1 MSLELNLRFSGVDQV
16 EVRFDGEESGLLPFA
31 NPQTQKDRDDLRW
44 YLETYGAY
52 SLGDPDDKQALGV
65 KSRLPLIGKA
75 LFDAV
80 FSDRAA
86 QRLFDRFQ
94 GAGDTDRQLTIAG
107 EHAEVLSLPWELLHD
122 SANGGTFLFR
132 ERPVVSIR
140 RKLPGSTGGRKSFKV
155 ESKDTLR
162 LLFVVSRPSDVGFL
176 DPRADPGAVMDALE
190 AEAPG
195 RVVCEF
201 LRPATIDALTARL
214 DDDSQPAVDIVHFD
228 GHGVFDA
235 DGRTE
240 DPERK
245 SSVASSEDF
254 RDRTREANDG
264 GEESD
269 KPAPTGMG
277 YLLFEDAEGKRHL
290 VSAEAVGRNLHR
302 SKVSLVI
309 LSACQSA
316 MVSDGAD
323 PLAMVAARLTAAGIP
338 AVLAMTHSVL
348 VHTTRT
354 LFGEFYR
361 HLARG
366 GRIGE
371 SLDRARA
378 FLQNH
383 PQKYDVQRGPIRQ
396 KLELHDWFVPALY
409 QSGHDVPLLHKYDV
423 PPLTGDRRPTVFLSH
438 SSLDKPA
445 ARRLADSLTMHGI
458 DVWIDEGEIKVGNP
472 ISGRISDGLE
482 KCDYLVALLSKNSV
496 ESEWVKR
503 EIFSRLHSDAANA
516 QHSILPVQ
524 LEDCEIPLLLTDLLR
539 ADLRENH
546 AAAVSSLVKAIRV
559 PRRPEQAPRSSGS
572 SDSEAEDST
581 ASPQTSEL
589 PDATSGRLR
598 PENEAGFFGRRR
610 ELWDIEC
617 WFAGPTE
624 RISITGFGGQG
635 KTELA
640 LEAGRWLT
648 RTGQFQRAVFVDY
661 SRIQADAPDS
671 VVRVAVSHIGSVLDR
686 SLTDVQEATSA
697 LRDTPTLVILDNLEV
712 LSPESLQAL
721 LDAAVLW
728 SQAGGSRVLLTSRT
742 PEFDHPDYAT
752 AGTFKHRQINLTGLG
767 DKSRPDD
774 ALEWFA
780 ELSKLP
786 PAPDAGIEP
795 PTRDELIELFEQ
807 VRFHPLSIA
816 VLAQQ
821 LKSRKASELG
831 QRLEQLL
838 SSRVGFAHQR
848 SQPEGSGG
856 QSPPYDS
863 QSDTPLSLLA
873 SLLLSLDRLTD
884 DERQAVRALGVF
896 QGGAFEDDLLAITG
910 LGASDTSEQRA
921 QLQTILTAIESR
933 NARAILQLLG
943 AEIPDGGEIPDELL
957 AQIPWDDLQAKADEL
972 RTQLAALPMT
982 PSENVWPGLR
992 RQLERAALIEAE
1004 RVPGVGPP
1012 FLRFHPTLAPLL
1024 WSQLDAAEQSR
1035 LTDAHRQRYYQLSGY
1050 LYHQDSKSPHQARA
1064 IAWRELPNL
1073 LHAVHNALAAA
1084 TPDAVA
1090 FADYVTLFLA
1100 NFSLKREAETLTV
1113 RAEAIASDTASQ
1125 DWYLAQSNRG
1135 ERLLESGQV
1144 AAAAVVFSTILDA
1157 LGDRPSYERATTLS
1171 RLGRCYAAGG
1181 RPDLAEASHREGIAV
1196 TEQLEPSDGVKRHRG
1211 TLHTDLADVLSA
1223 QGRFADAREQYEAS
1237 LVIKREL
1244 GGDLRGEGVVL
1255 GQLGTL
1261 AMSEGNLAEAQTR
1274 YRDALAL
1281 FQRLREP
1288 TSEAV
1293 VWHQLGMVFRR
1304 AENWD
1309 EAERHYRES
1318 ARLEEANGNLAGA
1331 AQTWNSLAIVSLNAG
1346 RPEAAETWYR
1356 KAIDADRALGNPK
1369 EIAPDLS
1376 NLANLLRTQPHRL
1389 TEARELAEEAL
1400 AIKQTLAPGAA
1411 EIWKTYNILA
1421 KIADQQS
1428 REAEAAEYRRLARD
1442 AKRNFAGTRHELRRH
1457 LPVIIGT
1464 IVAVQ
1469 DGSKREEF
1477 EATLPGLEQRGW
1489 ADLVVSIR
1497 NILTGQRDADTLC
1510 TGLDLEDSMIIE
1522 TILAGLA
1529 DPSTLSD
1536 LLPPDAAPED

>member
-1 MSLELNLRFSGVDQV
+1 MSLELNLRFTGHDAV
-16 EVRFDGEESGLLPFA
+16 EVRLDGLESGLLPFA
-31 NPQTQKDRDDLRW
+31 NPLTQKDRDDLRW
-44 YLETYGAY
+44 YLETYGAS
-52 SLGDPDDKQALGV
+52 SLGDPDDKQARGV
-65 KSRLPLIGKA
+65 KDRLPLIGKA

-80 FSDRAA
+80 FSERAT

-94 GAGDTDRQLTIAG
+94 DAGDTDRQLTIAG

-122 SANGGTFLFR
+122 SANGGAFLFR
-132 ERPVVSIR
+132 ERPAVSIR
-140 RKLPGSTGGRKSFKV
+140 RKLAGATGGRQPFKV
-155 ESKDTLR
+155 ETKDTLR
-162 LLFVVSRPSDVGFL
+162 LLFVVSRPGDAGFL
-176 DPRADPGAVMDALE
+176 DPRADPGAVMDALD

-201 LRPATIDALTARL
+201 LRPATIDSLTKRL
-214 DDDSQPAVDIVHFD
+214 DDDSLPPVDIVHFD
-228 GHGVFDA
+228 GHGVFDV
-235 DGRTE
+235 DGLVE
-240 DPERK
+240 ASERK
-245 SSVASSEDF
+245 GAVGNSEDV

-269 KPAPTGMG
+269 KSAPTGMG
-277 YLLFEDAEGKRHL
+277 YLLFENAEGKRDL
-290 VSAEAVGRNLHR
+290 VSAEKVGLNLHR

-316 MVSDGAD
+316 MVGDGAD
-323 PLAMVAARLTAAGIP
+323 PLTMVAARLTSAGIP

-354 LFGEFYR
+354 LFGEFYG

-366 GRIGE
+366 RRIGE

-396 KLELHDWFVPALY
+396 KLELDDWFVPALY
-409 QSGHDVPLLHKYDV
+409 QSGDDVPLLHKYDV
-423 PPLTGDRRPTVFLSH
+423 QPLTGDRRPTVFLSH

-445 ARRLADSLTMHGI
+445 ARRLAKSLEMHGI
-458 DVWIDEGEIKVGNP
+458 DVWIDRGEIKVGES
-472 ISGRISDGLE
+472 ISGKISDGL
-482 KCDYLVALLSKNSV
+482 KNCDYLIALLSRNSV

-524 LEDCEIPLLLTDLLR
+524 LDDCEIPPLLTDLLR
-539 ADLRENH
+539 ADLRENR
-546 AAAVSSLVKAIRV
+546 AAAVSSLVRAIGET
-559 PRRPEQAPRSSGS
+559 RRQEQATRSSG
-572 SDSEAEDST
+572 DKPQDAPKPTE
-581 ASPQTSEL
+581 SPDT
-589 PDATSGRLR
+589 TSGRLR
-598 PENEAGFFGRRR
+598 PEHEAGFFGRRR

-617 WFAGPTE
+617 WFAGKTE

-661 SRIQADAPDS
+661 SRIQADAPES

-686 SLTDVQEATSA
+686 SLTDVQDATSA
-697 LRDTPTLVILDNLEV
+697 LKDTPTLVILDNLEV

-721 LDAAVLW
+721 LDAAVQW

-742 PEFDHPDYAT
+742 PEFDHPDYST
-752 AGTFKHRQINLTGLG
+752 AGTYKHRQINLTGLG

-786 PAPDAGIEP
+786 PAPDSGIEP
-795 PTRDELIELFEQ
+795 PTRDELIGLFDQ

-838 SSRVGFAHQR
+838 SGRVGFAHQH
-848 SQPEGSGG
+848 SQPERSGG
-856 QSPPYDS
+856 QSPPYS
-863 QSDTPLSLLA
+863 QSDTPLSLQA
-873 SLLLSLDRLTD
+873 SLLLSLDLLTD

-910 LGASDTSEQRA
+910 LGESDTSEQRTK
-921 QLQTILTAIESR
+921 LQTILTAIESR
-933 NARAILQLLG
+933 DARAILPLLG

-957 AQIPWDDLQAKADEL
+957 AQLPWDELESQADEL
-972 RTQLAALPMT
+972 RSQLAALPEM
-982 PSENVWPGLR
+982 PSQNVWPGLR

-1024 WSQLDAAEQSR
+1024 GSQLDAAEQSR

-1050 LYHQDSKSPHQARA
+1050 LYHKDDTDPHQARA

-1073 LHAVHNALAAA
+1073 LHAVHDALSAA

-1090 FADYVTLFLA
+1090 FANNVTLFLTI
-1100 NFSLKREAETLTV
+1100 FSLKREAETLTA
-1113 RAEAIASDTASQ
+1113 RAEAMASDTTSR
-1125 DWYLAQSNRG
+1125 DWFLAQSNRG
-1135 ERLLESGQV
+1135 ERLLASGQV
-1144 AAAAVVFSTILDA
+1144 AAAAEVFTTILDT
-1157 LGDRPSYERATTLS
+1157 LGDHPSYERATTLS
-1171 RLGRCYAAGG
+1171 SLGRCYADGG
-1181 RPDLAEASHREGIAV
+1181 RPDLAEVSHREGIAV
-1196 TEQLEPSDGVKRHRG
+1196 TEQLEPSDSVKRHRG
-1211 TLHTDLADVLSA
+1211 TLHTDLADVLRE
-1223 QGRFADAREQYEAS
+1223 QGRFADAREQYEAG
-1237 LVIKREL
+1237 LAIAE
-1244 GGDLRGEGVVL
+1244 DLNDQRAQGVTL

-1261 AMSEGNLAEAQTR
+1261 AMREGNLAEAQTR

-1293 VWHQLGMVFRR
+1293 IWHQLGMVFENAR
-1304 AENWD
+1304 NWD
-1309 EAERHYRES
+1309 EAEHHYREA
-1318 ARLEEANGNLAGA
+1318 ARLKEADGNLAGA
-1331 AQTWNSLAIVSLNAG
+1331 ARTWNQLAIVSANAG

-1356 KAIDADRALGNPK
+1356 KAIEAMQTQKTGDRGAKALNNFAD
-1369 EIAPDLS
+1369 
-1376 NLANLLRTQPHRL
+1376 LLRTQPHRL
-1389 TEARELAEEAL
+1389 AEARELAEEAL
-1400 AIKQTLAPGAA
+1400 AIKQTLDPGAA
-1411 EIWKTYNILA
+1411 EIWTTYSILA
-1421 KIADQQS
+1421 DIADEQS
-1428 REAEAAEYRRLARD
+1428 RGAEAAEYRRLARD
-1442 AKRNFAGTRHELRRH
+1442 AKRNFAGTRHELQHRAD
-1457 LPVIIGT
+1457 L
-1464 IVAVQ
+1464 IVATVLACGGDEQ
-1469 DGSKREEF
+1469 AANLVSAHHEKMRQGGPDWTRCADAIDQILDGE
-1477 EATLPGLEQRGW
+1477 
-1489 ADLVVSIR
+1489 
-1497 NILTGQRDADTLC
+1497 RDAEVLC
-1510 TGLDLEDSMIIE
+1510 DGLDFNSAMIIE

>member
-1 MSLELNLRFSGVDQV
+1 MSLELNLRFTNAENV
-16 EVRFDGEESGLLPFA
+16 EVKLGEEDSGTLPFS
-31 NPQTQKDRDDLRW
+31 NPLTPKDHADLRW

-52 SLGDPDDKQALGV
+52 SLGDPDDKQARDV

-80 FSDRAA
+80 FSNRAA

-94 GAGDTDRQLTIAG
+94 DADDKDRQLSIAG
-107 EHAEVLSLPWELLHD
+107 EQAEVLSLPWELLHD
-122 SANGGTFLFR
+122 SAKGGAFLFR
-132 ERPVVSIR
+132 ERPAVSIR
-140 RKLPGSTGGRKSFKV
+140 RRLAGATGGRKPFKV
-155 ESKDTLR
+155 ETKDTLR
-162 LLFVVSRPSDVGFL
+162 LLFVVSRPEGAGFL

-214 DDDSQPAVDIVHFD
+214 DDDSLPPVDIVHFD

-235 DGRTE
+235 DGRIE
-240 DPERK
+240 DPHRK
-245 SSVASSEDF
+245 SGDREDV
-254 RDRTREANDG
+254 RDRTREAAN
-264 GEESD
+264 GENSEDEDSD
-269 KPAPTGMG
+269 KAAPTGMG
-277 YLLFEDAEGKRHL
+277 YLLFEDPDGQRHL
-290 VSAEAVGRNLHR
+290 VSAEEVGLNLHR
-302 SKVSLVI
+302 SQVSLVI

-316 MVSDGAD
+316 MVGDTAD

-458 DVWIDEGEIKVGNP
+458 DVWIDEGEITVGAP
-472 ISGRISDGLE
+472 ISQTISDAL
-482 KCDYLVALLSKNSV
+482 KDCDYLVALLSQNSV

-503 EIFSRLHSDAANA
+503 EICSRLHSDAANA
-516 QHSILPVQ
+516 RHSILPVQ
-524 LEDCEIPLLLTDLLR
+524 LDDCEIPPLLTDLLR

-546 AAAVSSLVKAIRV
+546 TAAVSSLVKAIRQT
-559 PRRPEQAPRSSGS
+559 RRLEQATRRSGNTP
-572 SDSEAEDST
+572 DDAPDPT
-581 ASPQTSEL
+581 QSPAAAL
-589 PDATSGRLR
+589 GRLR
-598 PENEAGFFGRRR
+598 PTHEAGFFGRRR

-617 WFAGPTE
+617 WFAGKTE

-648 RTGQFQRAVFVDY
+648 RTGQFQQAVFVDY
-661 SRIQADAPDS
+661 SRIQADAPES
-671 VVRVAVSHIGSVLDR
+671 VVRVALSHIGSVLDR

-697 LRDTPTLVILDNLEV
+697 LRDSPTLVILDNLEV
-712 LSPESLQAL
+712 LSPESLQTL

-728 SQAGGSRVLLTSRT
+728 SRAGGSRVLLTSRT
-742 PEFDHPDYAT
+742 PEFDHPDFAT
-752 AGTFKHRQINLTGLG
+752 AGTFKHRRITLTGLG

-786 PAPDAGIEP
+786 PAPDSGIEP
-795 PTRDELIELFEQ
+795 PTRDELIELFDQ

-838 SSRVGFAHQR
+838 SNRRLEQAPRSSGIKAEPLPEQRFARSSLQVG
-848 SQPEGSGG
+848 
-856 QSPPYDS
+856 D
-863 QSDTPLSLLA
+863 DTPLSLLA
-873 SLLLSLDRLTD
+873 SLLLSLDLLTD

-896 QGGAFEDDLLAITG
+896 QGGAMEADLLAITG
-910 LGASDTSEQRA
+910 F
-921 QLQTILTAIESR
+921 
-933 NARAILQLLG
+933 
-943 AEIPDGGEIPDELL
+943 DEN
-957 AQIPWDDLQAKADEL
+957 D
-972 RTQLAALPMT
+972 
-982 PSENVWPGLR
+982 WPELR

-1035 LTDAHRQRYYQLSGY
+1035 LTDAHHQRYYQLAGY
-1050 LYHQDSKSPHQARA
+1050 LYHKDATDPHHARA

-1084 TPDAVA
+1084 TPDAVE
-1090 FADYVTLFLA
+1090 FATKVTSILTD
-1100 NFSLKREAETLTV
+1100 FSLKREAETLTG
-1113 RAEAIASDTASQ
+1113 RAEAIASDTGSQ
-1125 DWYLAQSNRG
+1125 DWFLAQSNRG
-1135 ERLLESGQV
+1135 DRLLASGQV
-1144 AAAAVVFSTILDA
+1144 AAAAEVFTTILDT
-1157 LGDRPSYERATTLS
+1157 LGDRTSYERAVTLL
-1171 RLGRCYAAGG
+1171 RLGRCYKAGG

-1211 TLHTDLADVLSA
+1211 FLHTDLADVLSD
-1223 QGRFADAREQYEAS
+1223 QGRYPEAREQYEAG
-1237 LVIKREL
+1237 LAIDEEL
-1244 GGDLRGEGVVL
+1244 NDLRGQGVTL
-1255 GQLGTL
+1255 GQLATL
-1261 AMSEGNLAEAQTR
+1261 AMREGNLAEAQTR
-1274 YRDALAL
+1274 YRDALTL

-1293 VWHQLGMVFRR
+1293 IWHQLGVVFQKAR
-1304 AENWD
+1304 NWD

-1318 ARLEEANGNLAGA
+1318 ARFKEADGNVVGAARTWNNLAA
-1331 AQTWNSLAIVSLNAG
+1331 LNENAN
-1346 RPEAAETWYR
+1346 RIESAETWYR
-1356 KAIDADRALGNPK
+1356 KAIQGFQAVGETVA
-1369 EIAPDLS
+1369 AS
-1376 NLANLLRTQPHRL
+1376 SCFYNLACLLRSQPHRL
-1389 TEARELAEEAL
+1389 AEARKLVEEAL
-1400 AIKQTLAPGAA
+1400 AIKQTLDPGAA
-1411 EIWKTYNILA
+1411 EIWKAYTILA
-1421 KIADQQS
+1421 EIADQQS
-1428 REAEAAEYRRLARD
+1428 RGDEAAEYRRLARD

-1457 LPVIIGT
+1457 LTVIIGT

-1469 DGSKREEF
+1469 DASQLEEF
-1477 EATLPGLEQRGW
+1477 EATLTGLEQRGW
-1489 ADLVVSIR
+1489 TNLVVSIR

-1510 TGLDLEDSMIIE
+1510 TSLDLQDSMIIE